1 MARNH
6 AKSGGVMTLTAP
18 TGGVESGKLYIINN
32 LPVIALTSAAQTL
45 PFEAATTGEWDL
57 PKAPSQ
63 SWNEGA
69 RIMWDNT
76 ANQRA
81 SNATTSGF
89 FPIGVA
95 ARAVGSGA
103 GETVGRVRLNGT
115 STVAL

>member
-1 MARNH
+1 MATNH
-6 AKSGGVMTLTAP
+6 VQPGDVLTLIAP
-18 TGGVESGKLYIINN
+18 SGGVESGKLYIINN
-32 LPVIALTSAAQTL
+32 TAVVALTSAAQTL
-45 PFEAATTGEWDL
+45 PFQGAINGVFRL

-63 SWNEGA
+63 GWNQGA

-95 ARAVGSGA
+95 TEAVGSGA
-103 GETVGRVRLNGT
+103 GDTVGVVRLNGVA
-115 STVAL
+115 TVAL